1 MASRKLFFHDTTR
14 GGQTWFHYLRMF
26 GQNLRRSLWLCLI
39 GALLTSV
46 SGFYLIT
53 DQEERYFGGKWVHA
67 YVKMRAMS
75 KFAGPIKV
83 EYQGQESWLKPVQIV
98 HHKDYRENIKKVGYK
113 LAYALYFY
121 GTIGFLLSVIG
132 LYFYFRHCGR
142 KQVSDSFI
150 RGNVLASN
158 EALRKALK
166 QNAKE
171 DHNGKTSGLKLAG
184 FPIPYRQET
193 AHFLLAG
200 SPGTGKSL
208 AMQELL
214 HHVRKKQ
221 QRAVVYDVAGD
232 FIQRFYRPDRDI
244 ILNPFDQ
251 RSARWDIWCD
261 CQEEYDYAALAE
273 ALIPEDRKGDFFVTA
288 ARLVF
293 ASMAEQLANTV
304 KQGQAPS
311 MNQLIEWVLRC
322 DIETLTRLVQGTD
335 AASIL
340 NEEAG
345 KMATSVR
352 GVMAAY
358 TKPLKYLHK
367 DGERFSLR
375 DWVRH
380 GDPDSWV
387 FISSTDEQ
395 KALLTPLITVW
406 INTVASA
413 IMSLVPDP
421 DRRIFLAVDEL
432 PSLNQLPS
440 LENFLAQGRKYG
452 GCGIIGFQN
461 ISQLEKIWG
470 REGAKSLTGLL
481 STWLIYRCEEKNT
494 AQWAS
499 DNLYKQEVME
509 ASENLSYGAHSM
521 RDGVSINPQ
530 KKERALVTP
539 TEIMGLKDCTGY
551 LRFGRGLPIS
561 KVRIHRMEL
570 KAVAENFIKR
580 SSNDRQDDQDKPS
593 RTPVKKQ
600 AKSDTRETDMR
611 QKSFVRKVNKAI
623 KKDSEITQIL

>member
-1 MASRKLFFHDTTR
+1 MANPKLPFHEVTR
-14 GGQTWFHYLRMF
+14 GGQTWFHQLRMF

-39 GALLTSV
+39 GALLASV

-53 DQEERYFGGKWVHA
+53 DQDERYFGGKWVHA

-75 KFAGPIKV
+75 KFAGPIRV
-83 EYQGQESWLKPVQIV
+83 EYRGEESWLYPVHIV
-98 HHKDYRENIKKVGYK
+98 HKKIYRDNIRKVGHK
-113 LAYALYFY
+113 LAYAVYFY

-158 EALRKALK
+158 EALRTALK
-166 QNAKE
+166 KNAKKA
-171 DHNGKTSGLKLAG
+171 HGGKTSGLKLAG
-184 FPIPYRQET
+184 FPVPYQQET
-193 AHFLLAG
+193 AHFLVVG
-200 SPGTGKSL
+200 NPGTGKSV

-214 HHVRKKQ
+214 YYVREKQ

-261 CQEEYDYAALAE
+261 CQDSYDYTALAE
-273 ALIPEDRKGDFFVTA
+273 ALIPESREGDFFVIA

-293 ASMAEQLANTV
+293 CSIAEQLA
-304 KQGQAPS
+304 GHCRPGDIPS
-311 MNQLIEWVLRC
+311 MDQLIDLLLRC
-322 DIETLTRLVQGTD
+322 DLETLTRLVQGTD

-345 KMATSVR
+345 KMAASVR
-352 GVMAAY
+352 GVMSSF
-358 TKPLKYLHK
+358 TQPLKYLHK

-375 DWVRH
+375 HWVRR
-380 GDPDSWV
+380 DDSDSWV

-395 KALLTPLITVW
+395 KALLKPLITVW
-406 INTVASA
+406 MNTIASA
-413 IMSLVPDP
+413 IMSLKPDA
-421 DRRIFLAVDEL
+421 DRRIFLAIDEL
-432 PSLNQLPS
+432 PSLNKLPS

-461 ISQLEKIWG
+461 IAQLENIWG

-499 DNLYKQEVME
+499 DNLYKKEVLE
-509 ASENLSYGAHSM
+509 TSENLSYGAHSM

-539 TEIMGLKDCTGY
+539 TEIMGLDNCVGY
-551 LRFGRGLPIS
+551 LRFGRGFPIAKVTIKRLELP
-561 KVRIHRMEL
+561 
-570 KAVAENFIKR
+570 AVTENFIKR
-580 SSNDRQDDQDKPS
+580 SAAPI
-593 RTPVKKQ
+593 KKEGLN
-600 AKSDTRETDMR
+600 DTREAKTN
-611 QKSFVRKVNKAI
+611 KTSSGKKVNKVI
-623 KKDSEITQIL
+623 KKDPTLDI

>member
-1 MASRKLFFHDTTR
+1 MANQRLPFHEVTR
-14 GGQTWFHYLRMF
+14 GGQTWFHQLRMF
-26 GQNLRRSLWLCLI
+26 GQNLRRSLWVCLI
-39 GALLTSV
+39 GALLASV

-75 KFAGPIKV
+75 KFAGPIVV
-83 EYQGQESWLKPVQIV
+83 EYEGQRALLSPTFIV
-98 HHKDYRENIKKVGYK
+98 HKKIYRDNIKKVGHK

-121 GTIGFLLSVIG
+121 GTMGFLLSVIG

-158 EALRKALK
+158 ETLRKALK
-166 QNAKE
+166 KHAKKT
-171 DHNGKTSGLKLAG
+171 HGGKTSGLKLAG
-184 FPIPYRQET
+184 FPVPYQQET

-200 SPGTGKSL
+200 SPGTGKSV

-214 HHVRKKQ
+214 HHVRQKQ
-221 QRAVVYDVAGD
+221 QRAMVYDVAGD

-261 CQEEYDYAALAE
+261 CQESYDYTALAE
-273 ALIPEDRKGDFFVTA
+273 ALIPESREGDFFVTA

-293 ASMAEQLANTV
+293 CSIAEQLANRC
-304 KQGQAPS
+304 KKGQAPS
-311 MNQLIEWVLRC
+311 MDQLVNLLLQC
-322 DIETLTRLVQGTD
+322 DMETLTQLVQGTD

-345 KMATSVR
+345 KMAASVR
-352 GVMAAY
+352 GVMSSF
-358 TKPLKYLHK
+358 TQPLKYLRK
-367 DGERFSLR
+367 DGNRFSLR
-375 DWVRH
+375 HWIRQ

-395 KALLTPLITVW
+395 KTLLTPLITVW
-406 INTVASA
+406 INTIASA
-413 IMSLVPDP
+413 TMSLMPDP
-421 DRRIFLAVDEL
+421 DRRIFLAIDEL
-432 PSLNQLPS
+432 PSLNKLPS

-461 ISQLEKIWG
+461 IAQLEKIWG

-499 DNLYKQEVME
+499 DNLYKKEVLE
-509 ASENLSYGAHSM
+509 TSENLSYGAHSM

-539 TEIMGLKDCTGY
+539 TEIMGLDNCAGY

-561 KVRIHRMEL
+561 KVQVNRMEL
-570 KAVAENFIKR
+570 ETVAENFIKR
-580 SSNDRQDDQDKPS
+580 STKPMEKESLDKAGEAEIKATPS
-593 RTPVKKQ
+593 RKKAVK
-600 AKSDTRETDMR
+600 TL
-611 QKSFVRKVNKAI
+611 
-623 KKDSEITQIL
+623 KKDPTLDV